1 MISKVSS
8 AAWLVFAIGALV
20 SLLSAPFFYVSRDDA
35 SLVPPFIA
43 AGGFVGLL
51 LLMSLF
57 GLWVKGSQTNPSVLA
72 GVFIGLLIA
81 GTGAW
86 LLVPAAIGG
95 VGLLV
100 TGIIVEISRAK
111 TKSYPALWV
120 KGFQTHPS
128 VLAGV
133 FIGLLIAGTGIWLLV
148 DNPLGIVS
156 ISIGGL
162 GLLRAA
168 VVVEV
173 SRAKAKSHH

>member
-8 AAWLVFAIGALV
+8 GAWLVLAIGALV
-20 SLLSAPFFYVSRDDA
+20 SLLSAPFFYVPGDEA

-81 GTGAW
+81 GTGVW
-86 LLVPAAIGG
+86 LLTDNQWGMVSSAIGS

-100 TGIIVEISRAK
+100 TGVIVELSRAK
-111 TKSYPALWV
+111 TKS
-120 KGFQTHPS
+120 
-128 VLAGV
+128 
-133 FIGLLIAGTGIWLLV
+133 
-148 DNPLGIVS
+148 
-156 ISIGGL
+156 
-162 GLLRAA
+162 
-168 VVVEV
+168 
-173 SRAKAKSHH
+173 HH